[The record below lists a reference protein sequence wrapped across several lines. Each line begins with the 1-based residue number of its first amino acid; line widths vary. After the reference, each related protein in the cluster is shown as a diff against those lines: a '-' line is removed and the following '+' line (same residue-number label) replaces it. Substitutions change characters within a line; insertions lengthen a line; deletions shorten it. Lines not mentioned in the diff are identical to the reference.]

1 MTPEALATLE
11 QCRLE
16 ALAAPQTGASRLLHG
31 LRRRWPRLAQQT
43 SRPRGVVLLV
53 ALSAPPAEARRL
65 LHGRGRRW
73 PGLEQL
79 TADWLEGVLLVAL
92 FREPAAD
99 QLDALRDLLRRVAA
113 SPAWQGSGA
122 AHLLLQLSYLPG

>member
-1 MTPEALATLE
+1 MTPDALATLE
-11 QCRLE
+11 QCLLD
-16 ALAAPQTGASRLLHG
+16 ALA
-31 LRRRWPRLAQQT
+31 
-43 SRPRGVVLLV
+43 
-53 ALSAPPAEARRL
+53 APPAEARRL

-122 AHLLLQLSYLPG
+122 AHLLLQLREGAGVDGSVVGERVGGGAAHVCQVDGQMRQRHARQ